1 MRNKYLLV
9 GFCLLFV
16 LNIQAEEGMWLL
28 SQLPDLNLAEEG
40 FQITAEEIYSSGKPS
55 LSDAIVWLGG
65 CSASFVSP
73 DGLILTNHH
82 CAYGA
87 LQRNSVK
94 DGVDYITDG
103 FLAEN
108 KEKELPAI
116 GQYAFVLNSMADV
129 TDEIIN
135 SVKNIKD
142 LTDKE
147 QEIERNITEMEKS
160 AENNRNDR
168 YCYVAAMYNGK
179 QYIKYLFTK
188 YQDVRIVFAPP
199 AAIGKYGGDVDNWM
213 WPRHTGD
220 FTYLRVYQA
229 PDGSGGKCSP
239 ENIPVKSPNYL
250 KMAASD
256 LKPDDITFILGFPGG
271 TMRYRSS
278 YSVDWNLNR
287 NYIPSVKR
295 FQEILDIITHLSQ
308 ENQDAKLKLTSYD
321 SGINNTMK
329 KYQGNI
335 DGMQKSGFIDNKRQ
349 FEKDLTEY
357 LNSKRKL
364 KNQFGDVIENIAAQ
378 YAILEENFDYDE
390 ALKNFGGY
398 TGGVLYNLAAKAY
411 EVARERAKPE
421 SERRPEFSEKRVQEN
436 IDKIDFAYLRFYEPY
451 EKIMLIRA
459 LKQAAKLPEEQW
471 IMELDFILKKSD
483 SVENWVDDAF
493 TKTGLKDVDY
503 VKELYNKS
511 AAEMELLSDPLI
523 DLVVQLYDA
532 KDRVY
537 KQGIAWDAKTKDL
550 RKKYIDAL
558 YAWKGQNLYPDANST
573 LRFTFGKVK
582 GYTPADGIWYK
593 PFTTLTGVVGKDTG
607 EEPFNNP
614 AKLTELSRSGDYGKW
629 IDPELGDVPS
639 CFLCDCDIT
648 GGNSGSA
655 VMNAKG
661 ELIGLAFDG
670 NYEAMTSDWLYNPEL
685 QRTIVVDIRY
695 VLFITEKFADADYLL
710 KEMGI

>member
-1 MRNKYLLV
+1 MINKYLLI
-9 GFCLLFV
+9 GIFCLLFV

-87 LQRNSVK
+87 LQRNSAK

-103 FLAEN
+103 FLAGS

-116 GQYAFVLNSMADV
+116 GQYAFVLKSMADV
-129 TDEIIN
+129 TDVILK
-135 SVKNIKD
+135 SVKGIED
-142 LTDKE
+142 LTEKE
-147 QEIERNITEMEKS
+147 KKIEQMITDMEKE
-160 AENNRNDR
+160 AENDREDR
-168 YCYVAAMYNGK
+168 YCYIATNYNGK
-179 QYIKYLFTK
+179 QYVKYLFNK

-199 AAIGKYGGDVDNWM
+199 SAIGNYGGDVDNWM

-229 PDGSGGKCSP
+229 PDGSGAKYSL

-250 KMAASD
+250 KMARSD

-295 FQEILDIITHLSQ
+295 FQSILDVITQLSE
-308 ENQDAKLKLTSYD
+308 ENPDAKLKLASYD

-329 KYQGNI
+329 NYQGNI
-335 DGMQKSGFIDNKRQ
+335 DGMQKSGFIENKQR
-349 FEKDLTEY
+349 FENELMSFI
-357 LNSKRKL
+357 NSKRKL

-398 TGGVLYNLAAKAY
+398 TSGVLYNLAAKAY

-421 SERRPEFSEKRVQEN
+421 SERRPEFSEKRVKES
-436 IDKIDFAYLRFYEPY
+436 IDKIDYAHLRVYEPF
-451 EKIMLIRA
+451 EKIMMIRA
-459 LKQAAKLPEEQW
+459 LNQAASLPEEQR
-471 IMELDFILKKSD
+471 ITELDYILRGSD
-483 SVENWVDDAF
+483 SIEDWMDHTF
-493 TKTGLKDVDY
+493 TKTGLKDADY
-503 VKELYNKS
+503 AKELYNKT
-511 AAEMELLSDPLI
+511 AAEMESLDDPVI
-523 DLVVQLYDA
+523 DLAIKLYGP
-532 KDRVY
+532 KD
-537 KQGIAWDAKTKDL
+537 
-550 RKKYIDAL
+550 
-558 YAWKGQNLYPDANST
+558 
-573 LRFTFGKVK
+573 
-582 GYTPADGIWYK
+582 
-593 PFTTLTGVVGKDTG
+593 
-607 EEPFNNP
+607 
-614 AKLTELSRSGDYGKW
+614 
-629 IDPELGDVPS
+629 
-639 CFLCDCDIT
+639 
-648 GGNSGSA
+648 
-655 VMNAKG
+655 
-661 ELIGLAFDG
+661 
-670 NYEAMTSDWLYNPEL
+670 
-685 QRTIVVDIRY
+685 
-695 VLFITEKFADADYLL
+695 
-710 KEMGI
+710 